1 MFCILSIFILFYS
14 ISFYCSLINSL
25 LSIII
30 IIIIIII
37 VVVVVVVVAMMSG
50 HFVS

>member
-14 ISFYCSLINSL
+14 VSFYCSLINSL

-30 IIIIIII
+30 IIIIII
-37 VVVVVVVVAMMSG
+37 VVVAAMMSG
-50 HFVS
+50 HFIS